1 MSLYV
6 RSLTIAEGQHIQ
18 RILRRGKSR
27 TSFRRAQVIIHSA
40 HGYSVQEITQV
51 TCLHQEYIREL
62 IRRFNREGVRL
73 FKERARSGRPV
84 EFVPEIRAD
93 IVKIAL
99 SPPKL
104 LGCPFTRWSLE
115 KLREH
120 LVKVSAVRKISLET
134 LRTILMEEGVH
145 LQRTKT
151 WKESKDPHFHT
162 KKNGSI
168 GSTKRSHA
176 TRT

>member
-1 MSLYV
+1 MCTYV
-6 RSLTIAEGQHIQ
+6 RSLTIAEGNHIQ

-27 TSFRRAQVIIHSA
+27 TPFRRAQVIIHSA
-40 HGYSVQEITQV
+40 HGYTVQEIAQV
-51 TCLHQEYIREL
+51 TCLHEEYIREL
-62 IRRFNREGVRL
+62 IRRFNMEGVAL

-104 LGCPFTRWSLE
+104 LGCPFTRWSVE

-120 LVKVSAVRKISLET
+120 LLRVGVLSRISAET
-134 LRTILMEEGVH
+134 LRLILKEEGVH

-151 WKESKDPHFHT
+151 WKESNDPAFRT
-162 KKNGSI
+162 KKN
-168 GSTKRSHA
+168 A
-176 TRT
+176 

>member
-1 MSLYV
+1 MSSYV

-27 TSFRRAQVIIHSA
+27 TPFRRAQVIIHSA
-40 HGYSVQEITQV
+40 HGYTVQEIARV

-62 IRRFNREGVRL
+62 IRRFNVEGVAL
-73 FKERARSGRPV
+73 FKERSRSGRPV

-93 IVKIAL
+93 IVNVAL

-104 LGCPFTRWSLE
+104 LGCPFTHWSLE
-115 KLREH
+115 KLQEH
-120 LVKVSAVRKISLET
+120 ILRVDVVRKISLET
-134 LRTILMEEGVH
+134 LRAILKEEGVH

-151 WKESKDPHFHT
+151 WKESNDPAFRS
-162 KKNGSI
+162 KKN
-168 GSTKRSHA
+168 A
-176 TRT
+176 

>member
-1 MSLYV
+1 MCTYV
-6 RSLTIAEGQHIQ
+6 RSLTIAEGNHIQ

-27 TSFRRAQVIIHSA
+27 TPFRRAQVIIHSA
-40 HGYSVQEITQV
+40 HGYTVQEIAQV

-62 IRRFNREGVRL
+62 IRRFNIEGVAL

-104 LGCPFTRWSLE
+104 LGCPFTRWSVE

-120 LVKVSAVRKISLET
+120 ILRVGVLSRISAET
-134 LRTILMEEGVH
+134 LRLILKEEGVH

-151 WKESKDPHFHT
+151 WKESNDPAFRT
-162 KKNGSI
+162 KKN
-168 GSTKRSHA
+168 A
-176 TRT
+176 

>member
-1 MSLYV
+1 MSSFV
-6 RSLTIAEGQHIQ
+6 RSLTNAEGQHIQ

-27 TSFRRAQVIIHSA
+27 TPFRRAQVIIHSA
-40 HGYSVQEITQV
+40 HGYAVQEIARV
-51 TCLHQEYIREL
+51 TCLHEEYIREL
-62 IRRFNREGVRL
+62 IRQFNVNGVAL

-93 IVKIAL
+93 IVEIAL

-104 LGCPFTRWSLE
+104 LGCPFTHWSLE

-120 LVKVSAVRKISLET
+120 ILRVRVVPKISLET
-134 LRTILMEEGVH
+134 LRTILKEEGVH

-151 WKESKDPHFHT
+151 WKESKDLAFRS
-162 KKNGSI
+162 KKN
-168 GSTKRSHA
+168 A
-176 TRT
+176 

>member
-1 MSLYV
+1 MALFV
-6 RSLTIAEGQHIQ
+6 RSLTIAEGNHIQ

-27 TSFRRAQVIIHSA
+27 TPLRRAQVIIHSA
-40 HGYSVQEITQV
+40 HGYTVQEIARV
-51 TCLHQEYIREL
+51 TCLHEEYVREL
-62 IRRFNREGVRL
+62 IRRFDTEGVTL

-104 LGCPFTRWSLE
+104 LGCPFTRWSIE

-120 LVKVSAVRKISLET
+120 ILIVGVVRRISDET
-134 LRTILMEEGVH
+134 LRKVLKEEGVH

-151 WKESKDPHFHT
+151 WKESNDPAFRT
-162 KKNGSI
+162 KKNG
-168 GSTKRSHA
+168 
-176 TRT
+176 

>member
-1 MSLYV
+1 MSSFV
-6 RSLTIAEGQHIQ
+6 RSLTNAEGQHIQ

-27 TSFRRAQVIIHSA
+27 TPFRRAQVIIHSA
-40 HGYSVQEITQV
+40 HGYTVQEIARV
-51 TCLHQEYIREL
+51 TCLHEEYIREL
-62 IRRFNREGVRL
+62 IRQFNVNGVAL

-93 IVKIAL
+93 IVEIAL

-104 LGCPFTRWSLE
+104 LGCPFTHWSLE

-120 LVKVSAVRKISLET
+120 ILRVRVVPKISLET
-134 LRTILMEEGVH
+134 LRTILKEEGVH

-151 WKESKDPHFHT
+151 WKESKDPAFRS
-162 KKNGSI
+162 KKN
-168 GSTKRSHA
+168 A
-176 TRT
+176 

>member
-1 MSLYV
+1 MSSFI

-18 RILRRGKSR
+18 RILRRGRSR
-27 TSFRRAQVIIHSA
+27 TPFRRAQVIIHSA
-40 HGYSVQEITQV
+40 HGYTVQEIARV
-51 TCLHQEYIREL
+51 TCLHEEYIREL
-62 IRRFNREGVRL
+62 IRRFNVNGVAL

-93 IVKIAL
+93 IVEIAL

-104 LGCPFTRWSLE
+104 LGCPFTHWSLE

-120 LVKVSAVRKISLET
+120 ILRVHVVPKISVET
-134 LRTILMEEGVH
+134 LRTILREEGVH

-151 WKESKDPHFHT
+151 WKESNDPAFRS
-162 KKNGSI
+162 KKN
-168 GSTKRSHA
+168 A
-176 TRT
+176 

>member
-1 MSLYV
+1 
-6 RSLTIAEGQHIQ
+6 LTIAEGNHIQ

-27 TSFRRAQVIIHSA
+27 TPFRRAQVIIHSA
-40 HGYSVQEITQV
+40 HGYSVQEIANV

-62 IRRFNREGVRL
+62 IRRFNREGVAL

-104 LGCPFTRWSLE
+104 LGCPFTRWSVE
-115 KLREH
+115 KLQEH
-120 LVKVSAVRKISLET
+120 LLKVGVVRRISDET
-134 LRTILMEEGVH
+134 VRTILNEEGVH

-151 WKESKDPHFHT
+151 WKESKDPAFRA
-162 KKNGSI
+162 KKN
-168 GSTKRSHA
+168 A
-176 TRT
+176 